1 MNRTGSRLRKDIAR
15 DHARRAAD
23 ALRRQADALDAAAK
37 DREPV
42 PAIAA
47 AHKAGV
53 MVEWTEHMLPVIKEN
68 VRRQAAAA
76 RAARRAA

>member
-1 MNRTGSRLRKDIAR
+1 MNRTGSRLRKETAR
-15 DHARRAAD
+15 DHARRAAA
-23 ALRRQADALDAAAK
+23 ALRLQADALDAAAK

-42 PAIAA
+42 PAIVA

-53 MVEWTEHMLPVIKEN
+53 LRDWTEHMLPVIKEN
-68 VRRQAAAA
+68 ERRKAAAE